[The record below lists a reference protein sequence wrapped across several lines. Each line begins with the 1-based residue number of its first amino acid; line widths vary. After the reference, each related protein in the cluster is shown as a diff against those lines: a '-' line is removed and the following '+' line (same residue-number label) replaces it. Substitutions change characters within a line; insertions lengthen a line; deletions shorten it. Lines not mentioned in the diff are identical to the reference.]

1 MYAVIMNPLFL
12 FVTTQHN
19 EIGIHLNISL
29 YYPYLFMGLM
39 SFDAKDFD
47 RPKII
52 EVSDLANPEK
62 VLKQNK
68 GFYTPLGAGVLFK
81 NEDLFKN
88 AYIEIVQKLSEEFR
102 LPVNLPFCCSNHL
115 KKEIGIKKAIPFCD
129 NLVRELQEYIELVH
143 ISYVILPPATIP
155 TVTVGGTK
163 SPEIPINT
171 SDFLRNLSPMFSY
184 ITAWNFM
191 RRHKY
196 SGHEIL
202 IDGFRSKETTAWDEL
217 VDITTPRIFTRG
229 DECNAFISFA
239 DIIAFLTDAKLYSA
253 DFEHR
258 KLTPENVEYVW
269 EDYSFDVD
277 CHFLDRGL
285 YSKYK
290 WYSNDLIDIRPYLAR
305 PIVFLLIDEIEKF
318 GIAPPHLPPAQTVLP
333 QEGKPKKFREVIQR
347 MPPYYAALIYAY
359 NLGGSVQFFDR
370 FIDTDKI
377 RDGDV
382 LVYMGET
389 SKKIALAYRDA
400 FDVEVLQLRELRKKV
415 ENMTIK

>member
-1 MYAVIMNPLFL
+1 
-12 FVTTQHN
+12 
-19 EIGIHLNISL
+19 
-29 YYPYLFMGLM
+29 MGLM

-47 RPKII
+47 RPAFI
-52 EVSDLANPEK
+52 EVPDPTNPEK
-62 VLKQNK
+62 VLKLNK

-81 NEDLFKN
+81 NADLFKN
-88 AYIEIVQKLSEEFR
+88 AYIETVKKLSYEFK
-102 LPVNLPFCCSNHL
+102 LPANLPIYCSTHL
-115 KKEIGIKKAIPFCD
+115 KKEVGIKKAIPFCD
-129 NLVRELQEYIELVH
+129 NLVTELQEYLDLVY

-163 SPEIPINT
+163 SPEITINT
-171 SDFLRNLSPMFSY
+171 SDFLRSLSPMFSY

-191 RRHKY
+191 RHRKY
-196 SGHEIL
+196 SDHEIL
-202 IDGFRSKETTAWDEL
+202 IDGFRSKETAAWDEL
-217 VDITTPRIFTRG
+217 VDITVPKIFPRG
-229 DECNAFISFA
+229 DECNVFISFT
-239 DIIAFLTDAKLYSA
+239 DVIAFLTDAKLYSSK

-290 WYSNDLIDIRPYLAR
+290 WYSNDLIDIRPYLAH
-305 PIVFLLIDEIEKF
+305 PVVFLLIDEIEKF
-318 GIAPPHLPPAQTVLP
+318 GIAPPPLPPTQTVLP
-333 QEGKPKKFREVIQR
+333 QESKPKKFREVIQR
-347 MPPYYAALIYAY
+347 MLPYYAALIYAY
-359 NLGGSVQFFDR
+359 SSGGSVQFFDK
-370 FIDTDKI
+370 FIDSDKI

-382 LVYMGET
+382 LIYMGET

-415 ENMTIK
+415 ESMTIK